1 MIKKLDLAPKHEAFA
16 EATPLGLIGLAI
28 GCAALTPI
36 AFGYGLTPAGLKTA
50 AMFCLLFGGGC
61 QLLAGLM
68 NFANKNL
75 FGGTVLTAFSFNWI
89 MSWWSLHSTAEAMIV
104 MHASPGGPAPD
115 MWLAG
120 TMMPDHTILLA
131 TDVVSLLLF
140 LVITYGFG
148 FFSKLLA
155 VFLLDID
162 LLYACKVYRGFL
174 PTHALDLPIA
184 GLTVILGLIALWIAF
199 ATLINPTAGRAV
211 FPIPGP
217 MFHAPKKAAFDWSLR
232 NAMFTVLFEH
242 WSVFAFK
249 TMSFEDLKLK
259 VAARVGDKSILPDL
273 AYLMELG
280 AVVVTTEDDQVVN
293 IRLSASGIDLYE
305 QLILKK
311 YEF

>member
-1 MIKKLDLAPKHEAFA
+1 MIKKLELAPKHEAYA
-16 EATPLGLIGLAI
+16 EPTALGLIGLAI

-36 AFGYGLTPAGLKTA
+36 AFGHALTPAGLKTA

-61 QLLAGLM
+61 QLVAGLM

-89 MSWWSLHSTAEAMIV
+89 MNWWALHSTAEAMIV
-104 MHASPGGPAPD
+104 MHATPGGPPPD

-131 TDVVSLLLF
+131 TDVVSLLIF

-162 LLYACKVYRGFL
+162 LLYACKVYKGFF
-174 PTHALDLPIA
+174 PTQALNIPIA
-184 GLTVILGLIALWIAF
+184 VLTVALGGIALWIAF
-199 ATLINPTAGRAV
+199 ATLINPTANRPV
-211 FPIPGP
+211 FRIPGP
-217 MFHAPKKAAFDWSLR
+217 LFHATKKASFDWSLR

-242 WSVFAFK
+242 WSVYAFK

-259 VAARVGDKSILPDL
+259 VQAKVGDKSILPDL

-280 AVVVTTEDDQVVN
+280 AVVVTTEEEKVVN

-311 YEF
+311 YDF